1 MAFLMLPAALAVIL
15 LGARFFTNG
24 VEWLGLRLGLARGA
38 VGSVLAA
45 IGTALPE
52 TMIPVV
58 AIVLG
63 RGEDA
68 AQEVGVGAILGA
80 PFMLSTMGFILA
92 GLSAVILFRRGRG
105 GRLTPQ
111 PALTRRDLGFFLGT
125 YLLAIGSAFLPGGT
139 RTYVVYALLGAY
151 VMFLARALTQG
162 EPVGEGGNGEGPG
175 PLLVA
180 PRLAVPPLWLILGQ
194 VIAAFLIVMGGAKVF
209 VNSVADMAS
218 GFGVAPLVFSMLVA
232 PVATELP
239 ELCNSVIW
247 IRERKDTLALGNI
260 TGAMVFQGSIVPCVG
275 IAFTNWELTP
285 AAMASAG
292 LAVISAFLAYWF
304 IGRRGYLN
312 GWLLIGTGALF
323 YGLFVAAVTTGRL
336 A

>member
-1 MAFLMLPAALAVIL
+1 VVFLALPAALAVIL

-45 IGTALPE
+45 FGTALPE
-52 TMIPVV
+52 TLIPVA

-63 RGEDA
+63 RGDKVSC
-68 AQEVGVGAILGA
+68 EVGVGAILGA

-92 GLSAVILFRRGRG
+92 GLSAAVLFRCGRG

-111 PALTRRDLGFFLGT
+111 PALARRDLGFFLAA
-125 YLLAIGSAFLPGGT
+125 YLLAIGSAFFPAGA
-139 RTYVVYALLGAY
+139 RIWAVYTLIGAY
-151 VMFLARALTQG
+151 LLFLVRALTQR
-162 EPVGEGGNGEGPG
+162 ERAGGDGDGPG

-194 VIAAFLIVMGGAKVF
+194 VIAAFFVVMGGAKVF
-209 VNSVADMAS
+209 VSSVADMAS
-218 GFGVAPLVFSMLVA
+218 GLGVAPLVFSMLVA
-232 PVATELP
+232 PLATELP

-260 TGAMVFQGSIVPCVG
+260 TGAMVFQGSIVPCIG
-275 IAFTNWELTP
+275 IAYTNWELTP

-292 LAVISAFLAYWF
+292 LAVASAFAAYWF
-304 IGRRGYLN
+304 IRRRGYLN
-312 GWLLIGTGALF
+312 GWFLIGMGALF
-323 YGLFVAAVTTGRL
+323 YGLFVVAVTAGGL
-336 A
+336 N

>member
-63 RGEDA
+63 HGEDA

-92 GLSAVILFRRGRG
+92 GLSAVLLFRRGRR

-111 PALTRRDLGFFLGT
+111 PALTRRDLGFFLGA
-125 YLLAIGSAFLPGGT
+125 YLLAIGAAFLPGGA
-139 RTYVVYALLGAY
+139 RVYVVYALLGAY
-151 VMFLARALTQG
+151 VLFLARALTQG
-162 EPVGEGGNGEGPG
+162 ERVGEGGGEDPG

-194 VIAAFLIVMGGAKVF
+194 VVAAFLVVIGGAKVF
-209 VNSVADMAS
+209 VHSVADMAC

-239 ELCNSVIW
+239 ELCNSMIW

-260 TGAMVFQGSIVPCVG
+260 TGAMVFQGSIVPCIG

-285 AAMASAG
+285 AAVTSAV
-292 LAVISAFLAYWF
+292 LAVASAFLAYWF

-312 GWLLIGTGALF
+312 GWLLVGTGTLF

-336 A
+336 T